1 MLGDPM
7 QPEVKYTL
15 LKFPPLNKTTVKK
28 VLQSRS
34 DKEGSDFSSQAI
46 TDLATNCN
54 GDLSSGIASLTLE
67 ATTAGRKTNVGNT
80 AKDFNWCIFHA
91 LGKIMYN
98 KRLDTGS
105 TPVRSLEMARDTRG
119 AMYFDPNQIISEISG
134 EIYLFYQML
143 FENYIDF
150 YSEIDDVAEALE
162 YLSLSDL
169 IPDQE
174 ESVLLSTRAI
184 LDTNL
189 HGAPIF
195 GKFVFRSPEHIYR
208 LRKIQIKTEDILTK
222 ARSPDMT
229 SFMSAEEYWVGIGTW
244 EASLNGCIS

>member
-1 MLGDPM
+1 ML
-7 QPEVKYTL
+7 PEVKYTL

-28 VLQSRS
+28 VLQYRS
-34 DKEGSDFSSQAI
+34 EKEGSQFSTQAI
-46 TDLATNCN
+46 ADLATNCN

-67 ATTAGRKTNVGNT
+67 STVADQRKVNVGNS

-91 LGKIMYN
+91 LGKILYN
-98 KRLDTGS
+98 KRIETGT

-119 AMYFDPNQIISEISG
+119 AMYFDPNQILTEISG
-134 EIYLFYQML
+134 EVFLFYQML

-150 YSEIDDVAEALE
+150 YSDINDTAEALE

-169 IPDQE
+169 IEDPE
-174 ESVLLSTRAI
+174 ESVLLSTRAL

-208 LRKIQIKTEDILTK
+208 LRKVQNKQEDILTK
-222 ARSPDMT
+222 ARSPNML

-244 EASLNGCIS
+244 EASLNGCVS